1 MQALMGMT
9 ISPCLSV
16 GIVFNEASSAIES
29 VHIVVLSGLL
39 MTSFL
44 PGCDTITD
52 SLGHRHCTKLRAK
65 EMKTKALYFVLP
77 REDFHEGI
85 RVYSVFII

>member
-9 ISPCLSV
+9 ISPCLNV
-16 GIVFNEASSAIES
+16 GIVFIEASSAIES
-29 VHIVVLSGLL
+29 VHIVVLNGLL

-52 SLGHRHCTKLRAK
+52 SLGHRQCTKLCAK
-65 EMKTKALYFVLP
+65 EKKTKAFYFVLR
-77 REDFHEGI
+77 REDFHDGI
-85 RVYSVFII
+85 SVYSAFII

>member
-1 MQALMGMT
+1 MGMT
-9 ISPCLSV
+9 ISPCLNV
-16 GIVFNEASSAIES
+16 GIVSNEASSAIES

-65 EMKTKALYFVLP
+65 EMKTKVLYFVLP